1 MKNLFIIA
9 TLVVCFTACKQNK
22 SSENNSANASTNSKA
37 MVADDV
43 KGDGLKS
50 AIYETETLLPGRMGA
65 TTTKITFDEYGKT
78 SRTEIKSVVSFG
90 GKSMTTEASSIM
102 LNGYIYTWKTD
113 AKTGNKIKIDDT
125 KFDPTKTD
133 FSKLSDE
140 MKKKTNFKEEGTEV
154 LDGRTCKVGSFNTE
168 QMKGKIWMWKQI
180 PVQMEM
186 DIMGK
191 TITSKLKSLQE
202 NVSIPAST
210 FEVPTDVEFKE
221 IEIPATAAK

>member
-22 SSENNSANASTNSKA
+22 SSENNSANASTNSKT

-65 TTTKITFDEYGKT
+65 TTTKLLLMNMERHLGRRSSLLFRLGQIYD
-78 SRTEIKSVVSFG
+78 SRSEQYNAKRI
-90 GKSMTTEASSIM
+90 
-102 LNGYIYTWKTD
+102 YIYLKTD

-133 FSKLSDE
+133 FSKL
-140 MKKKTNFKEEGTEV
+140 
-154 LDGRTCKVGSFNTE
+154 
-168 QMKGKIWMWKQI
+168 
-180 PVQMEM
+180 
-186 DIMGK
+186 
-191 TITSKLKSLQE
+191 
-202 NVSIPAST
+202 
-210 FEVPTDVEFKE
+210 
-221 IEIPATAAK
+221 